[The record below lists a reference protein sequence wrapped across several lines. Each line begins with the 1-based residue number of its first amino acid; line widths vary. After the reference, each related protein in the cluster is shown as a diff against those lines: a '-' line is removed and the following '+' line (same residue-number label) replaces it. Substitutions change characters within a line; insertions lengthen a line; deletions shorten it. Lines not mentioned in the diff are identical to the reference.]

1 MNNVFCRFQI
11 CCLREVGLLNLLS
24 VALADTVSYGV
35 CLLLL
40 ANRAL
45 LFTESEQARQK

>member
-11 CCLREVGLLNLLS
+11 YSLREAGLLDLLS
-24 VALADTVSYGV
+24 VPLVDTVNCGV

-45 LFTESEQARQK
+45 LFTE